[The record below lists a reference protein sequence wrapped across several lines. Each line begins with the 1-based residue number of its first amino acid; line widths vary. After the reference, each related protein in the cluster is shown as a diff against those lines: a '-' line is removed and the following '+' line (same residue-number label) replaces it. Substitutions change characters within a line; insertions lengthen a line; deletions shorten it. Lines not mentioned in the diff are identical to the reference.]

1 MCEDQVYIFIGHT
14 EGTEPFRAL
23 LCKYEDI
30 FIYHFSWDEAL
41 AQWDLHEEKWKEKAN
56 LNVYF
61 FMENLVGNHVV
72 IKEICLRC
80 LKFKSFM
87 LYEEVHR
94 ILTCYMFNPFL
105 WENRE
110 FLTPQLGKLFYGFYF
125 TRLNK
130 GSLFLKRSFDM
141 IFSALGLV
149 LMSPLFLLCA
159 LLIKL
164 DSRGPVFYN
173 QIRIGKMGKEF
184 RIHKFRSMKVD
195 AEQGTP
201 ELSSENDPRVTPW
214 GRIMRRYRIDEL
226 PQLWNVLK
234 GDMSIVGYRPER
246 EYFIK
251 QIEEYFP
258 FYPLLYNIRP
268 GITSQGMVNYGYAKD
283 LNEMLAR
290 LGEDML
296 YLDRIRYRLIRQ
308 DLQVLF
314 KTIKV
319 VLRGLGR

>member
-1 MCEDQVYIFIGHT
+1 
-14 EGTEPFRAL
+14 
-23 LCKYEDI
+23 
-30 FIYHFSWDEAL
+30 
-41 AQWDLHEEKWKEKAN
+41 
-56 LNVYF
+56 
-61 FMENLVGNHVV
+61 
-72 IKEICLRC
+72 
-80 LKFKSFM
+80 
-87 LYEEVHR
+87 
-94 ILTCYMFNPFL
+94 
-105 WENRE
+105 
-110 FLTPQLGKLFYGFYF
+110 
-125 TRLNK
+125 
-130 GSLFLKRSFDM
+130 
-141 IFSALGLV
+141 
-149 LMSPLFLLCA
+149 
-159 LLIKL
+159 
-164 DSRGPVFYN
+164 
-173 QIRIGKMGKEF
+173 
-184 RIHKFRSMKVD
+184 MKVD